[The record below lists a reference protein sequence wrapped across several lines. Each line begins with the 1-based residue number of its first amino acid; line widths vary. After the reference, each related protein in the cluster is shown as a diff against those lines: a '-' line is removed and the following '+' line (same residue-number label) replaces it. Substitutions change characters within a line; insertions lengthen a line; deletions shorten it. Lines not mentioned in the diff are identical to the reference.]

1 MTGIDW
7 VPGGLYVSTFGEGV
21 LYAPLSLTDLAAWRA
36 LAAVHAAV
44 SSREVVTLTW
54 PAPPATGVATTFAVA
69 SSSDG
74 GSHWHPV
81 AAGVTGT
88 TLRLA
93 DLAGGPIYE
102 FAVTAVSPFGESAP
116 VTSLPLTVPRIP
128 LVPLTIAF
136 RARSTALPATAAS
149 RVAVFLA
156 RLAPGSSLLLVS
168 YGATQTLA
176 VRRLANVVVLVVH
189 RRHLAMTLRTR
200 IAPGAGRVVLLARPA
215 REALASSRA
224 ARRSPAAH
232 QR

>member
-93 DLAGGPIYE
+93 DLAGGRIYE

-156 RLAPGSSLLLVS
+156 RLAMSRPEAAQATSS
-168 YGATQTLA
+168 
-176 VRRLANVVVLVVH
+176 H
-189 RRHLAMTLRTR
+189 
-200 IAPGAGRVVLLARPA
+200 
-215 REALASSRA
+215 RA
-224 ARRSPAAH
+224 ARSRREPARAWVARSRCVALKYGRPH
-232 QR
+232 DVTRGTSRHS